1 MTPRRRRNQKVWG
14 SAAHRAQRRRVLE
27 RDDFTC
33 RRCGWRDQTR
43 TGRRLV
49 ADHRHGIDE
58 QRAYLDEELQSLCLT
73 CSGRKAAQGHG

>member
-1 MTPRRRRNQKVWG
+1 
-14 SAAHRAQRRRVLE
+14 
-27 RDDFTC
+27 
-33 RRCGWRDQTR
+33 
-43 TGRRLV
+43 V